1 VKGVGG
7 VRMGTGSRRGD
18 LRCEMDP
25 SASLEIIWLGMRGG
39 ESGDILFPHW
49 YSVSDERFSF

>member
-18 LRCEMDP
+18 LRCDMDP
-25 SASLEIIWLGMRGG
+25 SASLEIICLGVREG
-39 ESGDILFPHW
+39 EPGDILFTHW
-49 YSVSDERFSF
+49 Y